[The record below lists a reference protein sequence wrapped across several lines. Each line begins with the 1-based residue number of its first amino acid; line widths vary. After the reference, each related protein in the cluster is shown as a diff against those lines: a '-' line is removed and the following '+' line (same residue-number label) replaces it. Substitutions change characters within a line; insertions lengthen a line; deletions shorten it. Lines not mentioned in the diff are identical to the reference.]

1 LGLPQPNTLNQQC
14 TKHGAASAEVR
25 AVPLPIHLFRE
36 AKVKRPTKREM
47 LSDLANSLDNPL
59 ARELVEKYGERFNIS
74 DVEKLLL
81 AKIRKEISDEAQDN
95 QDQGLSGL

>member
-1 LGLPQPNTLNQQC
+1 M
-14 TKHGAASAEVR
+14 GAASAKDR
-25 AVPLPIHLFRE
+25 G
-36 AKVKRPTKREM
+36 RPTTNPFIWEVKVRRPTRREM
-47 LSDLANSLDNPL
+47 LSDLVNSFDNPL

-81 AKIRKEISDEAQDN
+81 AKIRGEISDEAQDN

>member
-1 LGLPQPNTLNQQC
+1 M
-14 TKHGAASAEVR
+14 
-25 AVPLPIHLFRE
+25 
-36 AKVKRPTKREM
+36 KRPTKREM
-47 LSDLANSLDNPL
+47 LSDLANSLDNAL
-59 ARELVEKYGERFNIS
+59 ARELVQKYGERFNIS